1 MKSPSARECCESL
14 ATKCNIDSFSLLLFY
29 LFLVFILMPELP
41 EVETIRRGLER
52 VMIGQTVREIK
63 IRETRFRQP
72 VNVSRLKKWLIG
84 QPIAALHRRAKYLL
98 CELEN
103 RAHLVIHLGMSGR
116 LLYCERTLPVQ
127 KHDHIRFVFNNGY
140 ELRFCDPRRFGMV
153 DVVPPGGLSDYIH
166 FRSLGPEP
174 LSPQFT
180 AAYLAARA
188 KKLSRPIKN
197 FLMDGAV
204 VVGVGNIYASESLFR
219 AGVNP
224 KKPSGKLSSP
234 EWGKLVR
241 AIRATLKLA
250 INRGGTTFNDFHN
263 SDGEIGYFQQELM
276 VYDRA
281 GDPCRVCDHKI
292 RRIVQA
298 GRSSFYCP
306 RCQRV

>member
-1 MKSPSARECCESL
+1 
-14 ATKCNIDSFSLLLFY
+14 
-29 LFLVFILMPELP
+29 MPELP

-52 VMIGQTVREIK
+52 VLIGQNIRQIK
-63 IRETRFRQP
+63 VRETRFRQP
-72 VNVSRLKKWLIG
+72 VNIAKLRKLVSG
-84 QPIAALHRRAKYLL
+84 QQIAALHRRAKYLL

-116 LLYCERTLPVQ
+116 LLYCKKTLPVQ
-127 KHDHIRFVFNNGY
+127 KHDHIRFVFNNGH

-153 DVVPPGGLSDYIH
+153 DAVPPGGLQDYLH
-166 FRSLGPEP
+166 FQNLGPEP

-188 KKLSRPIKN
+188 KRLSRPIKN

-204 VVGVGNIYASESLFR
+204 VVGVGNIYASEALFR
-219 AGVNP
+219 AGLNP
-224 KKPSGKLSSP
+224 KKPSGKLSAP

-250 INRGGTTFNDFHN
+250 IARGGTTFNDFHN

-281 GDPCRVCDHKI
+281 GQPCHVCKSKI
-292 RRIVQA
+292 RRMVQA

>member
-1 MKSPSARECCESL
+1 
-14 ATKCNIDSFSLLLFY
+14 
-29 LFLVFILMPELP
+29 MPELP

-52 VMIGQTVREIK
+52 VLIGQNICRIK
-63 IRETRFRQP
+63 VRETRFRQP
-72 VNVSRLKKWLIG
+72 VNVAKLRKLVSG

-116 LLYCERTLPVQ
+116 LLYCKKALPVQ
-127 KHDHIRFVFNNGY
+127 KHDHIQFIFNNGH

-153 DVVPPGGLSDYIH
+153 DAVPPGGLSDYIH

-174 LSPQFT
+174 LSPEFS
-180 AAYLAARA
+180 AVYLAARA

-219 AGVNP
+219 AGIHP
-224 KKPSGKLSSP
+224 KKPSSKLSSL

-250 INRGGTTFNDFHN
+250 IARGGTTFNDFHN
-263 SDGEIGYFQQELM
+263 SDGEMGYFQQELM
-276 VYDRA
+276 VYDRN
-281 GDPCRVCDHKI
+281 GEPCRACNSKI

>member
-1 MKSPSARECCESL
+1 
-14 ATKCNIDSFSLLLFY
+14 
-29 LFLVFILMPELP
+29 MPELP

-72 VNVSRLKKWLIG
+72 VNVAKLRKLVSG
-84 QPIAALHRRAKYLL
+84 QQIEALHRRAKYLL

-116 LLYCERTLPVQ
+116 LLYCKKTLPLQ
-127 KHDHIRFVFNNGY
+127 KHDHIRFIFNNGH

-153 DVVPPGGLSDYIH
+153 DAVPPGELADYIH

-180 AAYLAARA
+180 ATYLAVRA

-224 KKPSGKLSSP
+224 KKPSGKLRP
-234 EWGKLVR
+234 LEWEKLTR

-250 INRGGTTFNDFHN
+250 IKRGGTTFSDFHN
-263 SDGEIGYFQQELM
+263 SDGEMGYFQQELM

-281 GDPCRVCDHKI
+281 GEPCRVCNGKI

-306 RCQRV
+306 RCQKV